1 MPASSDTRHLH
12 ITFSL
17 EPVENPNK
25 SRAQGRPI
33 FEDREM
39 VEIKFVGDPKKVLVA
54 PAHEKFTRDQGSGH
68 WLTYAQAFHRHYE
81 VFKTGEAAKGEGTPI
96 DELPFLT
103 AARRAELRALHIHTA
118 EALSRLEGA
127 PLANLGPFGRE
138 LKDKASAYIT
148 RAKNS
153 AVDNGLIEENANL
166 RRRLEALEAK
176 TAPPEKEGKPV
187 SDSRSQ
193 PGQDKTGQKNYHR
206 HYLRHADS
214 QRSAAMQA
222 ELNPQPPG
230 KSDDRAHDHS

>member
-118 EALSRLEGA
+118 EALSGLEGA

-138 LKDKASAYIT
+138 LKDKAAAYIT

-153 AVDNGLIEENANL
+153 AADNGLIEENANL

-176 TAPPEKEGKPV
+176 EAARAGDNRHQPADQPQPNRLQDQQRPHKRHHNHDHRAHYQFKP
-187 SDSRSQ
+187 D
-193 PGQDKTGQKNYHR
+193 
-206 HYLRHADS
+206 A
-214 QRSAAMQA
+214 
-222 ELNPQPPG
+222 PQPPVTSPSPG
-230 KSDDRAHDHS
+230 DAQ